1 MRDHWCNLPR
11 LLTPAECDKVIKHAK
26 SYYEPRTAVVGH
38 GAAARQ
44 DKMRSSTIRWLKYSD
59 LDLLWLRFRIEEK
72 ILEANRNFGY
82 HLQAGFTEIQF
93 TEYHGPVPMP
103 KPPSL
108 WQRLRGVNA
117 MADVGAAGEGDR
129 YDWHEDC
136 SASMEKAM
144 DRKLSFVL
152 QLSDPADYN
161 GGLFELTANAHK
173 LPADAFKK
181 QGDALI
187 FRSGLKHCVHPV
199 TAGTRYS
206 LVTWVHG
213 PRA

>member
-1 MRDHWCNLPR
+1 MHAHWSNCPQ
-11 LLTPAECDKVIKHAK
+11 LLTPSECEMVIKHAQRHYAPQK
-26 SYYEPRTAVVGH
+26 AVVGH

-44 DKMRSSTIRWLKYSD
+44 DQMRVSTIRWLQYDD
-59 LDLLWLRFRIEEK
+59 LELLWLRLRIEKK
-72 ILEANRNFGY
+72 ILEANRTFGY

-93 TEYHGPVPMP
+93 TQYDGPPLP
-103 KPPSL
+103 KSTL
-108 WQRLRGVNA
+108 WQRLRGTPVYQPA
-117 MADVGAAGEGDR
+117 TDAPGGH
-129 YDWHEDC
+129 YDWHEDN
-136 SASMEKAM
+136 SALMEKAM

-152 QLSDPADYN
+152 QLSNSTSYQ
-161 GGLFELTANAHK
+161 GGKFELDSRAHK
-173 LPADAFKK
+173 LPEGAFTN

-187 FRSGLKHCVHPV
+187 FRSGIKHRVLPV

>member
-1 MRDHWCNLPR
+1 MRDHWCNLPKF
-11 LLTPAECDKVIKHAK
+11 LTPAECELVIKHAK
-26 SYYEPRTAVVGH
+26 QRYQPQAAVVGH
-38 GAAARQ
+38 GASSRQ
-44 DKMRSSTIRWLKYSD
+44 DKIRSSTVRWLKYSD
-59 LDLLWLRFRIEEK
+59 LELLWLRLRIEEK

-82 HLQAGFTEIQF
+82 NLQAGFTEIQF
-93 TEYHGPVPMP
+93 TEYHGPVAMP
-103 KPPSL
+103 KPSI
-108 WQRLRGVNA
+108 WQRMRRVTFEPDIA
-117 MADVGAAGEGDR
+117 SATTGDH

-152 QLSDPADYN
+152 QLSPSADYV
-161 GGLFELTANAHK
+161 GGQFELTANAHK
-173 LPADAFKK
+173 LPEDAFKK

-187 FRSGLKHCVHPV
+187 FRSGLKHRVLPV
-199 TAGTRYS
+199 TVGTRYS

>member
-1 MRDHWCNLPR
+1 M
-11 LLTPAECDKVIKHAK
+11 VIKHAQRN
-26 SYYEPRTAVVGH
+26 YEPRAAVVGH

-44 DKMRSSTIRWLKYSD
+44 DQMRSSTVRWLKYSD
-59 LDLLWLRFRIEEK
+59 LELLWLRLRIEEK
-72 ILEANRNFGY
+72 ILEANRVFGF

-93 TEYHGPVPMP
+93 TEYHGAPMP
-103 KPPSL
+103 KSTL
-108 WQRLRGVNA
+108 WQRIRGTPVMPPDSSA
-117 MADVGAAGEGDR
+117 PGDH
-129 YDWHEDC
+129 YDWHEDN
-136 SASMEKAM
+136 SALMEKAM

-152 QLSDPADYN
+152 QLSDSGTYR
-161 GGLFELTANAHK
+161 GGKFELDSRAHK
-173 LPADAFKK
+173 LPEGAFSN

-187 FRSGLKHCVHPV
+187 FRSGIKHRVLPV